1 VMGTERVDQ
10 TTYVFADVEAPS
22 ITCRDDRVVV
32 DGGHES
38 RIVLAVDP
46 GFPVSLWTPFR
57 ASIDLSRIHLFDL
70 STGSRLGTGGDDRP

>member
-1 VMGTERVDQ
+1 MGIERVDQ
-10 TTYVFADVEAPS
+10 RTYVFVDVDAPS

-38 RIVLAVDP
+38 RIVLAVHP

-57 ASIDLSRIHLFDL
+57 ASIDLSRIHLFDPA
-70 STGSRLGTGGDDRP
+70 TGSRLGRSRADRP